1 MSYQIPGFLK
11 LPAVLIESGLHVIQA
26 AAETAQI
33 ALSKATGQKNSGDM
47 GPAPLAG
54 PPDIDTALSDFA
66 ARAVR
71 IIRSTPLETGEIPS
85 LSANLVDAARRAF
98 SFVDLKD
105 SNALALPVQLALSAT
120 SLAAQSSLRGLVTL
134 EVLGPDRIEPL
145 ITDFVQMFTELPVYV
160 GLEYKQAMEKC
171 KARLEVAPDDH
182 KTRMELGDML
192 VKCGLYEQAVE
203 ELAKVPRESD
213 VFADAT
219 HEAAVAL
226 YRSGQ
231 LEKCMRACVASLE
244 ARPGHARTRSWLW
257 LAAQKNKGVFPDWV
271 PANCR
276 MVVKAGWEKPSLQFK
291 DIAAQIGLDKTSAG
305 RGIAIFDSTNDGFQD
320 VLIAAAHGG
329 CNFYR
334 NNGNGTFTDAS
345 IASGLDKCVNGFAIT
360 VGDYDNDG
368 FTDVFVTRL
377 GFYGGECQLFHNNGD
392 GTFTDVTAQA
402 GLKVWGP
409 AFAASWVDYDNDGKL
424 DLFIANNLG
433 GLFER
438 KTPNRLFH
446 NNGDG
451 TFTEVSAKAGIHTP
465 WPTNAGAWGDYN
477 NDGFPD
483 LFVSNGMGHS
493 QLYRNNGD
501 GTFTDV
507 SSEAG
512 VEELC
517 FGSPAFWWDFDNDG
531 WLDIGQFAWSDHD
544 DVIHTM
550 EHGQGPADGNPMRI
564 YKNNRDGTFT
574 EVGRQHGMVGCWG
587 TMSGN
592 AGDFNNDG
600 NMDVVLGN
608 GSPKMDRMEPMVVLE
623 NDGKKFHNITFAAGF
638 PFLGKSHGVNM
649 GDLFGD
655 GRMSILVAAGG
666 AYPGDLLTTNVFCPT
681 ELPGNYLNVRLK
693 GVTCNRSAIGARI
706 VLEAGGKIQMREIA
720 GGSNFGCL
728 PLEQHFGLADL
739 EAVTSVTVRWPGG
752 ATQVFHNLP
761 INKTLEFIE
770 GHHDWTDVYEQ
781 ANSARQQLLAN

>member
-1 MSYQIPGFLK
+1 MSYQLPGFLQ
-11 LPAVLIESGLHVIQA
+11 LPSLLLESGLTVVQA
-26 AAETAQI
+26 AAETAQSVL
-33 ALSKATGQKNSGDM
+33 AKATGQKQSGHL

-54 PPDIDTALSDFA
+54 PADIDTAMSDLA

-71 IIRSTPLETGEIPS
+71 ILRSTPMEPAEIANV
-85 LSANLVDAARRAF
+85 SASLVDAARRAF
-98 SFVDLKD
+98 CFVDLK
-105 SNALALPVQLALSAT
+105 SPAALALPFQLALSAT
-120 SLAAQSSLRGLVTL
+120 SLAAQSSLRGLVTY
-134 EVLGPDRIEPL
+134 EVLGPDRIEAL
-145 ITDFVQMFTELPVYV
+145 LKDFVQMFTELPVFI
-160 GLEYKQAMEKC
+160 GLEYKEAMEKC
-171 KARLEVAPDDH
+171 KERLLQVPEDH
-182 KTRMELGDML
+182 KTRMELGDMY
-192 VKCGLYEQAVE
+192 VKCGLYDQAE
-203 ELAKVPRESD
+203 ETLMQIPRESD
-213 VFADAT
+213 LFADAT

-226 YRSGQ
+226 YRAGR
-231 LEKCMRACVASLE
+231 LEKCMRVCVASLS

-257 LAAQKNKGVFPDWV
+257 LAAQKNKGYPDWV
-271 PANCR
+271 PAADR
-276 MVVKAGWEKPSLQFK
+276 MVVKAGYEDTSLHFV
-291 DIAAQIGLDKTSAG
+291 DIAAKIGLDKTSAG
-305 RGIAIFDSTNDGFQD
+305 RGIAIFDSDNNGFLD

-329 CNFYR
+329 CNFYY
-334 NNGNGTFTDAS
+334 NNGDGTFTDKS
-345 IASGLDKCVNGFAIT
+345 IASGLDKCVNGFGVT

-368 FTDVFVTRL
+368 YTDVFVTRL

-392 GTFTDVTAQA
+392 GTFTDVTAKA

-451 TFTEVSAKAGIHTP
+451 TFTEVSEKAGLHTT

-483 LFVSNGMGHS
+483 LFLSNGMGRS

-501 GTFTDV
+501 GTFADV
-507 SSEAG
+507 SKEAG
-512 VEELC
+512 VEALC

-550 EHGQGPADGNPMRI
+550 EHGVGPADGNPMRI

-574 EVGRQHGMVGCWG
+574 DVGRDHGMVGCWG

-592 AGDFNNDG
+592 CGDFNNDG
-600 NMDVVLGN
+600 FMDVVLGN
-608 GSPKMDRMEPMVVLE
+608 GSPKMDRMEPMVALE
-623 NDGKKFHNITFAAGF
+623 NDGKKFRNITFSAGF

-649 GDLFGD
+649 ADLFGD
-655 GRMSILVAAGG
+655 GRLSVLVAAGG
-666 AYPGDLLTTNVFCPT
+666 AYPGDLLTTNVFCPDK
-681 ELPGNYLNVRLK
+681 LPGNYLNIRLK
-693 GVTCNRSAIGARI
+693 GVTSNRSAIGARI
-706 VLEAGGKIQMREIA
+706 SIVADGKTQMRELS

-728 PLEQHFGLADL
+728 PFEQHFGLATT
-739 EAVTSVTVRWPGG
+739 EAVDSLSIRWPGG
-752 ATQVFHNLP
+752 HTEHFHTLP
-761 INKTLEFIE
+761 INTTIEFVE
-770 GHHDWTDVYEQ
+770 GEPTWTDVY
-781 ANSARQQLLAN
+781 ARARAAKG